1 MFVLLGKELRM
12 RNDWDTQ
19 GELIRQALSALAR
32 AYVRSESKRCCVV
45 RVRNG

>member
-1 MFVLLGKELRM
+1 M

-32 AYVRSESKRCCVV
+32 AYVRSESKRCCEMV
-45 RVRNG
+45 RVQVRNG